1 MNKSK
6 RTYLF
11 LKENPII
18 FVGTIIITIILV
30 IALLSPYISP
40 YDPREQ
46 SIINRLSPPSLKHFF
61 GMDHYGRD
69 IFTRILWGART
80 SLTIAI
86 CSIFLGGSVGTILGT
101 LAGYKGGH
109 WDNVITRLTD
119 ILMSFPTLIFGIIII
134 VALGPSWINTIYAI
148 AITMVPHFIRFSR
161 GPTLSVKESDFILAT
176 KALGAS
182 DWKIIIKH
190 ILPNILGPVVVMA
203 TFYLANA
210 ILIESALSFLGI
222 GVQPPRASWGRMI
235 FAGLD
240 YLSVSPWLTIFPG
253 LAILITSI
261 GFNLVGDGIRDILDP
276 KIKQMR

>member
-1 MNKSK
+1 MNKLK
-6 RTYLF
+6 RIYLF

-18 FVGTIIITIILV
+18 FVGAIIIAFILV

-46 SIINRLSPPSLKHFF
+46 SIIKRLSPPSLKHFF

-69 IFTRILWGART
+69 IFTRVLWGART

-101 LAGYKGGH
+101 LAGYKGGQ

-134 VALGPSWINTIYAI
+134 VALGPNWINTIYAI

-161 GPTLSVKESDFILAT
+161 GPTLSVKESDFIQAT

-210 ILIESALSFLGI
+210 IIIESALSFLGI

-253 LAILITSI
+253 LAILITSL

>member
-1 MNKSK
+1 MNKLK
-6 RTYLF
+6 RIYLF
-11 LKENPII
+11 LIENPII
-18 FVGTIIITIILV
+18 FVGAIIITIILV